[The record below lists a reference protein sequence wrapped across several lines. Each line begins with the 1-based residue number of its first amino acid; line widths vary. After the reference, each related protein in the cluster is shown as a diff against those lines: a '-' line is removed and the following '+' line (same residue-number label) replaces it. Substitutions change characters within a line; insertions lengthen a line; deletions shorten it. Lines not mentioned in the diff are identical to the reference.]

1 MLAHVLDG
9 DGITM
14 GGFEGTPHSLPPS
27 GDVLWNKLGQH
38 GTTRTSD
45 RVAASIIN
53 KAMPSLYE
61 PTNVE
66 LLVKKGFAKL
76 PFVVLHDNEG
86 VRNRIN
92 CCYPNDSGSIQYQCR
107 PLGGRPGCTPGC
119 SRNAEPPNRLKQ
131 CLAGMRIPGDQ
142 GDHGDHDDE
151 WHRCRP
157 EDAFCAY
164 AYNEVILDSWRD
176 GGWNR
181 APMVAAIAVA
191 FDASEQA
198 LALARE
204 VHAAA
209 LSDNPSIPFLFYD
222 KHASDGQPFYLPD
235 QHGHSHPR
243 PPGSPPSPPSLPPPP
258 PRFALADRL
267 ALKRT
272 CRGYDQSKCTSP
284 NANGGFDCYN
294 PQWSNEPPSCRDGY
308 RGVELGMETGW
319 LYACCPP

>member
-1 MLAHVLDG
+1 MLLGSESSAEIVSPLSFSPLFLSSLLCDLALAIHNISESKAQLCCQFIIQSVLRS
-9 DGITM
+9 GINAYPT
-14 GGFEGTPHSLPPS
+14 
-27 GDVLWNKLGQH
+27 KLTFQL
-38 GTTRTSD
+38 S
-45 RVAASIIN
+45 
-53 KAMPSLYE
+53 
-61 PTNVE
+61 
-66 LLVKKGFAKL
+66 
-76 PFVVLHDNEG
+76 
-86 VRNRIN
+86 
-92 CCYPNDSGSIQYQCR
+92 
-107 PLGGRPGCTPGC
+107 
-119 SRNAEPPNRLKQ
+119 
-131 CLAGMRIPGDQ
+131 GMRIPGDQ

-181 APMVAAIAVA
+181 APMVAAVAVA

-209 LSDNPSIPFLFYD
+209 LSDNPSTPFLFYD